1 MQCVLVLVEVFF
13 GINSILFA
21 ITISLFQIAFLC
33 IGKFLGSKLSLIS
46 NIKQN
51 VWNIISGIL
60 LIVIGIFKILI

>member
-1 MQCVLVLVEVFF
+1 MRCVLVLVEVFF

-21 ITISLFQIAFLC
+21 ITISLFQIEFLC